1 MLERIRFIR
10 LGNIDLVKKLA
21 ANVTDVVQLIV

>member
-1 MLERIRFIR
+1 MLDRIRFIR